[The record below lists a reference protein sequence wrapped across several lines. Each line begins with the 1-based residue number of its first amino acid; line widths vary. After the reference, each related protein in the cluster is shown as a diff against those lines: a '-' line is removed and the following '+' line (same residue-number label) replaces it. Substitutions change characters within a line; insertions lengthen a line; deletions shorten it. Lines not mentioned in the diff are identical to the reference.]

1 MMRKRKKETFI
12 SLKRKLGL
20 IIGIGMT
27 TVAVILIIVGT
38 VQGRYR
44 AMAATQSEAAAIA
57 RDIAGQIT
65 LVLNEA
71 MGASQLMA
79 SNLSVFASDEAFGTL
94 SRNTA
99 VMMGTQ
105 ALWSNPDFLG
115 FTIAYEPNAFDGK
128 DRQHINALNHDNTG
142 RFLTYLTKLTN
153 GRVAVEVLLD
163 YETAELAPWYWQPKL
178 QMNQYVT
185 EPVLYPVQGVDVLM
199 VSCMTPIIYQNEFLG
214 TTGMDLSIDFIQSL
228 ISEGDYYE
236 GALQAEIYSPQGVT
250 VANRLNP
257 EFINKGLE
265 ELFAESVDEELTSI
279 ASGEMQM
286 LLNNGRMELRIPLQI
301 GSSSALWQA
310 RFSLPLSVIMQD
322 ANRLMFGQLLV
333 GFLLIVLGVWLV
345 VRYTRLIIRPLDGMV
360 AMANAMAAG
369 DLESDFDVNSNNDE
383 IGVLY
388 NSFLA
393 MRTKLTEIIH
403 QIVDGANYISDASNQ
418 LTSTSIQLSQGAT
431 EQASSTEE
439 ISSTIEEIS
448 SNIDQ
453 NSLNSKETGRI
464 SLLASEGIND
474 VAHNAKDAMEA
485 SRIISEKIVVI
496 NDIAFQTNILALN
509 AAVEAA
515 RAGEHGRGFSVVAA
529 EVRKLAE
536 RSKIAADEIVKL
548 TRDNLE
554 LTEKAGIKMMEII
567 PQIEKTSH
575 LVQEISVASDEQ
587 SVGANQVNNA
597 IQELSHVIQ
606 QNAAASEEMASS
618 AEELSSQAESLKSL
632 IGYFKVSGSSMNNGA
647 LSCPVGKN
655 MDSLKNTF

>member
-1 MMRKRKKETFI
+1 MMRKHKKETFV

-27 TVAVILIIVGT
+27 TVAVILIVVGT
-38 VQGRYR
+38 LQGRYR

-57 RDIAGQIT
+57 RDMAGQIT

-128 DRQHINALNHDNTG
+128 DRQFINALNHDNTG

-178 QMNQYVT
+178 QMNQYAT

-199 VSCMTPIIYQNEFLG
+199 VSCMTPIISQNEFLG

-228 ISEGDYYE
+228 ISEGDYYD

-265 ELFAESVDEELTSI
+265 ELSVDSVEEELASI
-279 ASGEMQM
+279 ASGEMQVLM
-286 LLNNGRMELRIPLQI
+286 NNGRMELRLPLQI
-301 GSSSALWQA
+301 GSSSAPWQA
-310 RFSLPLSVIMQD
+310 RFSLPVSVIMQD

-333 GFLLIVLGVWLV
+333 GLLLIVLGVWLV

-369 DLESDFDVNSNNDE
+369 DLESDFEVNSTNDE

-388 NSFLA
+388 KSFLA

-418 LTSTSIQLSQGAT
+418 LTSTSIQLSQGAS

-464 SLLASEGIND
+464 SNLASEGIND
-474 VAHNAKDAMEA
+474 VAHKAQDAMEA
-485 SRIISEKIVVI
+485 SRIISEKILVI

-554 LTEKAGIKMMEII
+554 LTESAGIQMMEII

-655 MDSLKNTF
+655 MDSLKKTF

>member
-1 MMRKRKKETFI
+1 MMRKHKKETFV

-27 TVAVILIIVGT
+27 TVAVILIVVGT

-57 RDIAGQIT
+57 RDITGQI
-65 LVLNEA
+65 
-71 MGASQLMA
+71 SQLLDDA
-79 SNLSVFASDEAFGTL
+79 VFIAQLSAEAFSVYGPNSEFGTL
-94 SRNTA
+94 SRSA
-99 VMMGTQ
+99 AQEMG
-105 ALWSNPDFLG
+105 ARMLRSNDVFLG
-115 FTIAYEPNAFDGK
+115 FTIAYEPNAFDGRDK
-128 DRQHINALNHDNTG
+128 EYVNAPGHDHTG
-142 RFLTYLTKLTN
+142 RFLPFITPMDDGGYDVSALF
-153 GRVAVEVLLD
+153 D
-163 YETAELAPWYWQPKL
+163 YESSSTGRWYWGAKET
-178 QMNQYVT
+178 MRVYMT
-185 EPVLYPVQGVDVLM
+185 EPVVYPVQGEDVLM
-199 VSCMTPIIYQNEFLG
+199 ISCNAPIIQNGQFLG
-214 TTGMDLSIDFIQSL
+214 VVGVDLPIGYMQEV
-228 ISEGDYYE
+228 ISAGDYYD
-236 GALQAEIYSPQGVT
+236 GKLQVEVFSSSGMIA
-250 VANRLNP
+250 ANRLYP
-257 EFINKGLE
+257 ELINKSISELNPNTYDSDLE
-265 ELFAESVDEELTSI
+265 SI
-279 ASGEMQM
+279 SKGTTEVLMQ
-286 LLNNGRMELRIPLQI
+286 NDRVELRIPIRI
-301 GSSSALWQA
+301 GDSGKYWQA
-310 RFSLPLSVIMQD
+310 RFSLPVSVIMQD

-333 GFLLIVLGVWLV
+333 GLLLIVLGVWLV

-369 DLESDFDVNSNNDE
+369 DLESDFEVNSTNDE

-388 NSFLA
+388 KSFLA

-418 LTSTSIQLSQGAT
+418 LTSTSIQLSQGAS

-464 SLLASEGIND
+464 SNLASEGINN
-474 VAHNAKDAMEA
+474 VAHKAQDAMEA
-485 SRIISEKIVVI
+485 SRIISEKILVI

-554 LTEKAGIKMMEII
+554 LTESAGIQMMEII

-655 MDSLKNTF
+655 MDSLKKTF